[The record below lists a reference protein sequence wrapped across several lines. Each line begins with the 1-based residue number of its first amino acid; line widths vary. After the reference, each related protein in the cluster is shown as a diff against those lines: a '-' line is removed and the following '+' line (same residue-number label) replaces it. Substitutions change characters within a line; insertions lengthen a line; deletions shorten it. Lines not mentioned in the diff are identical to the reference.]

1 MLRSKPF
8 VIFLFLSFFSLII
21 FLLSNF
27 FANLDYTTEDQEI
40 ASNLNT
46 ELNCEGENRNNKIC
60 SERNEAL
67 AILTKFQE
75 ANKKLLKFK
84 INNEFLYQLERTKFK
99 GDAFY
104 DKKLF
109 PDARKNYEEALT
121 IAENKLKELTSKI
134 NLLISESEKLY
145 LEEKY
150 SLAEQKI
157 KEALEVEQENKDAL
171 VLLKRIEVV
180 DQIKN
185 LIDNSDIQIA
195 KKNFEEAEN
204 VLNKAMALDSKYPG
218 LAKKLKDLR
227 RNKKNFEFNQLIKQ
241 SFDQLELGKLTSA
254 INFYSEAKK
263 MKPDDKKLINLQ
275 NKITKTLK
283 DVNLKTYISRGKKA
297 FEEEDWEKSI
307 ISFNKAL
314 EINPNIEELINLKI
328 LSTKLYELDSSLDFY
343 LANQERLQSKNIYQN
358 AEKLILRAKKINSPS
373 NKGLSLRL
381 NELEKV
387 LEKYSKKIKVTLR
400 SNRKTLVEI
409 EYAIKFDPFEKK
421 EFLLRPGGYTLI
433 AKRKG
438 FESFRKTIDLSP
450 NQQEVYLSAI
460 CDNFCSIKW
469 LEND

>member
-1 MLRSKPF
+1 MLKSKPF
-8 VIFLFLSFFSLII
+8 VIFLFLSLFSLII

-27 FANLDYTTEDQEI
+27 FANLDYSEEQEI
-40 ASNLNT
+40 SSNLNT
-46 ELNCEGENRNNKIC
+46 ELNCEGENRNSRIC

-75 ANKKLLKFK
+75 INKKLFKFK

-99 GDAFY
+99 GDALY

-121 IAENKLKELTSKI
+121 KAQNKLTEFTDKVNS
-134 NLLISESEKLY
+134 LISESEKFY
-145 LEEKY
+145 LQEKY

-157 KEALEVEQENKDAL
+157 KQALEIEQENKDAL
-171 VLLKRIEVV
+171 GLLNRIKVV

-185 LIDNSDIQIA
+185 LINNSEVQIV

-204 VLNKAMALDSKYPG
+204 ILNKAMVLDSKYPG
-218 LAKKLKDLR
+218 LAAKLKDLR

-241 SFDQLELGKLTSA
+241 SFDQLELGNLTSA
-254 INFYSEAKK
+254 INIYAKAKK

-283 DVNLKTYISRGKKA
+283 DENLKTYTTRGKKA

-343 LANQERLQSKNIYQN
+343 LANQDRLQSKNIYQN
-358 AEKLILRAKKINSPS
+358 AEKLIFRAKKINSPS
-373 NKGLSLRL
+373 NKRLSLKV
-381 NELEKV
+381 NEFEKV

-421 EFLLRPGGYTLI
+421 EFLLRPGDYTLI

-438 FESFRKTIDLSP
+438 FESIRKTIDISP
-450 NQQEVYLSAI
+450 NQQEVYLSAV
-460 CDNFCSIKW
+460 CDNFCSINW

>member
-1 MLRSKPF
+1 MLKSKPF

-27 FANLDYTTEDQEI
+27 FANLDYSGEQEI
-40 ASNLNT
+40 ESNLNT
-46 ELNCEGENRNNKIC
+46 DLNCEGENRNNKIC

-67 AILTKFQE
+67 ATLTKFQE
-75 ANKKLLKFK
+75 INKKLFKFE
-84 INNEFLYQLERTKFK
+84 INNEFLYQLERIKFK

-109 PDARKNYEEALT
+109 PDARKNYEEALKK
-121 IAENKLKELTSKI
+121 AENKLTELTAKVNS
-134 NLLISESEKLY
+134 LILESEKLY
-145 LEEKY
+145 LKEKY

-157 KEALEVEQENKDAL
+157 KQALEIEQENKDAL
-171 VLLKRIEVV
+171 VLLNRIKVV

-185 LIDNSDIQIA
+185 FIDNSDIQIV
-195 KKNFEEAEN
+195 KKNFEKAEN
-204 VLNKAMALDSKYPG
+204 ILNKAMVLDSKYPG
-218 LAKKLKDLR
+218 LAVKLKDLR
-227 RNKKNFEFNQLIKQ
+227 RNKKDFEFNQLIKQ
-241 SFDQLELGKLTSA
+241 SFDQLELGKLTNA
-254 INFYSEAKK
+254 INFYAEAKK

-283 DVNLKTYISRGKKA
+283 DQNLKTYTAKGKKA
-297 FEEEDWEKSI
+297 FEDEDWEKSVFN
-307 ISFNKAL
+307 FNKAL
-314 EINPNIEELINLKI
+314 EINPNLEELIKLKI
-328 LSTKLYELDSSLDFY
+328 LSIKLYELDSSLNFY
-343 LANQERLQSKNIYQN
+343 LANQDRLQSKNIYQN
-358 AEKLILRAKKINSPS
+358 AEKLILSAKKINSPS
-373 NKGLSLRL
+373 NKQLSLKV
-381 NELEKV
+381 NEFEKV
-387 LEKYSKKIKVTLR
+387 LEKYSKKIKVNLR

-438 FESFRKTIDLSP
+438 FESIRKTIDISP
-450 NQQEVYLSAI
+450 NQEEVYISAI

>member
-1 MLRSKPF
+1 MLKSKPF

-27 FANLDYTTEDQEI
+27 FANLDYSGEQEI
-40 ASNLNT
+40 ESNLNT
-46 ELNCEGENRNNKIC
+46 DLNCEGENRNNKIC

-67 AILTKFQE
+67 ATLTKFQE
-75 ANKKLLKFK
+75 INKKLFKFE
-84 INNEFLYQLERTKFK
+84 INNEFLYQLERIKFK

-109 PDARKNYEEALT
+109 PDARKNYEEALKK
-121 IAENKLKELTSKI
+121 AENKLTELTAKVNS
-134 NLLISESEKLY
+134 LILESEKLY
-145 LEEKY
+145 LKEKY

-157 KEALEVEQENKDAL
+157 KQALEIEQENKDAL
-171 VLLKRIEVV
+171 VLLNRIKVV

-185 LIDNSDIQIA
+185 FIDNSDIQIV
-195 KKNFEEAEN
+195 KKNFEKAEN
-204 VLNKAMALDSKYPG
+204 ILNKAMVLDSKYPG
-218 LAKKLKDLR
+218 LAVKLKDLR
-227 RNKKNFEFNQLIKQ
+227 RNKKDFEFNQLIKQ
-241 SFDQLELGKLTSA
+241 SFDQLELGKLTNA
-254 INFYSEAKK
+254 INFYAEAKK
-263 MKPDDKKLINLQ
+263 MKPDDKKLLNLQ

-283 DVNLKTYISRGKKA
+283 DQNLKTYTAKGKKA
-297 FEEEDWEKSI
+297 FEDEDWEKSVFN
-307 ISFNKAL
+307 FNKAL
-314 EINPNIEELINLKI
+314 EINPNLEELIKLKI

-343 LANQERLQSKNIYQN
+343 LANQDRLQSKNIYQN
-358 AEKLILRAKKINSPS
+358 AEKLILSAKKINSPS
-373 NKGLSLRL
+373 NKQLSLKV
-381 NELEKV
+381 NEFEKV
-387 LEKYSKKIKVTLR
+387 LEKYSKKIKVNLR

-438 FESFRKTIDLSP
+438 FESIRKTIDISP
-450 NQQEVYLSAI
+450 NQEEVYISAI

>member
-1 MLRSKPF
+1 MLKSKPF

-27 FANLDYTTEDQEI
+27 FANLDYSGEQEI
-40 ASNLNT
+40 ESNLNT
-46 ELNCEGENRNNKIC
+46 DLNCEGENRNNKIC

-67 AILTKFQE
+67 ATLTKFQE
-75 ANKKLLKFK
+75 INKKLFKFE
-84 INNEFLYQLERTKFK
+84 INNEFLYQLERIKFK

-109 PDARKNYEEALT
+109 PDARKNYEEALKK
-121 IAENKLKELTSKI
+121 AENKLTELTAKVNS
-134 NLLISESEKLY
+134 LILESEKLY
-145 LEEKY
+145 LKEKY

-157 KEALEVEQENKDAL
+157 KQALEIEQENKDAL
-171 VLLKRIEVV
+171 VLLNRIKVV

-185 LIDNSDIQIA
+185 FIDNSDIQIV
-195 KKNFEEAEN
+195 KKNFEKAEN
-204 VLNKAMALDSKYPG
+204 ILNKAMVLDSKYPG
-218 LAKKLKDLR
+218 LAVKLKDLR
-227 RNKKNFEFNQLIKQ
+227 RNKKDFEFNQLIKQ
-241 SFDQLELGKLTSA
+241 SFDQLELGKLTNA
-254 INFYSEAKK
+254 INFYAEAKK

-283 DVNLKTYISRGKKA
+283 DQNLKTYTAKGKKA
-297 FEEEDWEKSI
+297 FEDEDWEKSVFN
-307 ISFNKAL
+307 FNKAL
-314 EINPNIEELINLKI
+314 EINPNLEELIKLKI

-343 LANQERLQSKNIYQN
+343 LANQDRLQSKNIYQN
-358 AEKLILRAKKINSPS
+358 AEKLILSAKKINSPS
-373 NKGLSLRL
+373 NKQLSLKV
-381 NELEKV
+381 NEFEKV
-387 LEKYSKKIKVTLR
+387 LEKYSKKIKVNLR

-438 FESFRKTIDLSP
+438 FESIRKTIDISP
-450 NQQEVYLSAI
+450 NQEEVYISAI

>member
-1 MLRSKPF
+1 MLKSKPF

-27 FANLDYTTEDQEI
+27 FANLDYSGEQEI
-40 ASNLNT
+40 ESNLNT
-46 ELNCEGENRNNKIC
+46 DLNCEGENRNNKIC

-67 AILTKFQE
+67 ATLTKFQE
-75 ANKKLLKFK
+75 INKKLFKFE
-84 INNEFLYQLERTKFK
+84 INNEFLYQLERIKFK

-109 PDARKNYEEALT
+109 PDARKNYEEALKK
-121 IAENKLKELTSKI
+121 AENKLTELTAKVNS
-134 NLLISESEKLY
+134 LILESEKLY
-145 LEEKY
+145 LKEKY

-157 KEALEVEQENKDAL
+157 KQALEIEQENKDAL
-171 VLLKRIEVV
+171 VLLNRIKVV

-185 LIDNSDIQIA
+185 FIDNSDIQIV
-195 KKNFEEAEN
+195 KKNFEKAEN
-204 VLNKAMALDSKYPG
+204 ILNKAMVLDSKYPG
-218 LAKKLKDLR
+218 LAVKLKDLR
-227 RNKKNFEFNQLIKQ
+227 RNKKDFEFNQLIKQ
-241 SFDQLELGKLTSA
+241 SFDQLELGKLTNA
-254 INFYSEAKK
+254 INFYAEAKK

-283 DVNLKTYISRGKKA
+283 DQNLKTYTAKGKKA
-297 FEEEDWEKSI
+297 FEDEDWEKSVFN
-307 ISFNKAL
+307 FNKAL
-314 EINPNIEELINLKI
+314 EINPNLEELIKLKI
-328 LSTKLYELDSSLDFY
+328 LSTKLYELDSSLNFY
-343 LANQERLQSKNIYQN
+343 LANQDRLQSKNIYQN
-358 AEKLILRAKKINSPS
+358 AEKLILSAKKINSPS
-373 NKGLSLRL
+373 NKQLSLKV
-381 NELEKV
+381 NEFEKV
-387 LEKYSKKIKVTLR
+387 LEKYSKKIKVNLR

-438 FESFRKTIDLSP
+438 FESIRKTIDISP
-450 NQQEVYLSAI
+450 NQEEVYISAI

>member
-27 FANLDYTTEDQEI
+27 FANLDYTTEEQEI

-195 KKNFEEAEN
+195 KK
-204 VLNKAMALDSKYPG
+204 
-218 LAKKLKDLR
+218 
-227 RNKKNFEFNQLIKQ
+227 
-241 SFDQLELGKLTSA
+241 
-254 INFYSEAKK
+254 
-263 MKPDDKKLINLQ
+263 
-275 NKITKTLK
+275 
-283 DVNLKTYISRGKKA
+283 
-297 FEEEDWEKSI
+297 
-307 ISFNKAL
+307 
-314 EINPNIEELINLKI
+314 
-328 LSTKLYELDSSLDFY
+328 
-343 LANQERLQSKNIYQN
+343 
-358 AEKLILRAKKINSPS
+358 
-373 NKGLSLRL
+373 
-381 NELEKV
+381 
-387 LEKYSKKIKVTLR
+387 
-400 SNRKTLVEI
+400 
-409 EYAIKFDPFEKK
+409 KF
-421 EFLLRPGGYTLI
+421 
-433 AKRKG
+433 
-438 FESFRKTIDLSP
+438 
-450 NQQEVYLSAI
+450 
-460 CDNFCSIKW
+460 
-469 LEND
+469 

>member
-1 MLRSKPF
+1 MLKNKPF

-27 FANLDYTTEDQEI
+27 FANLDYSGGQEI
-40 ASNLNT
+40 ESNLNT
-46 ELNCEGENRNNKIC
+46 ELNCEGENRNTKIC
-60 SERNEAL
+60 LERNKAL
-67 AILTKFQE
+67 AVLTKFQE
-75 ANKKLLKFK
+75 TNKRLSKFK

-104 DKKLF
+104 DKKFF
-109 PDARKNYEEALT
+109 PEALKNYEEALT
-121 IAENKLKELTSKI
+121 MAENKLKELTGKI
-134 NLLISESEKLY
+134 RILISESEKLY
-145 LEEKY
+145 IEEKY

-157 KEALEVEQENKDAL
+157 KEALEIEQENKD
-171 VLLKRIEVV
+171 VLDLLNRIKVV

-185 LIDNSDIQIA
+185 LIDNSDIQIE

-204 VLNKAMALDSKYPG
+204 ILNKAMVLDSKFPG
-218 LAKKLKDLR
+218 LAAKLKDLR
-227 RNKKNFEFNQLIKQ
+227 RDKKNFEFNQLIKR
-241 SFDQLELGKLTSA
+241 SFDQLEIGKLTNA
-254 INFYSEAKK
+254 INFYVEAKK

-275 NKITKTLK
+275 NKITTTLK
-283 DVNLKTYISRGKKA
+283 DLNLKTYTARGKKA
-297 FEEEDWEKSI
+297 FEEENWEKSVVN
-307 ISFNKAL
+307 FNKAL
-314 EINPNIEELINLKI
+314 EINPNLEQLIKLKI

-343 LANQERLQSKNIYQN
+343 LANQDRLQAKNIFQN
-358 AEKLILRAKKINSPS
+358 AEKLIFSAEKINSPS
-373 NKGLSLRL
+373 NKELSLKVS
-381 NELEKV
+381 ELERV

-438 FESFRKTIDLSP
+438 FESIRKTIDISP
-450 NQQEVYLSAI
+450 NQKEIYLSAI

-469 LEND
+469 LQND